1 MFYACFVKR
10 VGLPV
15 KYTDNAKLFI
25 SFINIGIVGCAFLLF
40 FILYE
45 PDSTSVIYSLP
56 GDFSSSTCDARN
68 FIGYVDAND
77 FAEYI
82 KTVELTRYSTYCLKK
97 NRGGSVE
104 YLCKLNEYI
113 TAQGYFLPNL
123 IKGR

>member
-1 MFYACFVKR
+1 MLICFMPALLKR

-45 PDSTSVIYSLP
+45 LESAIVTYSLP
-56 GDFSSSTCDARN
+56 GELSSSTCDARN
-68 FIGYVDAND
+68 FIGYVDEND

-82 KTVELTRYSTYCLKK
+82 KKVELTRYNMYCLKK
-97 NRGGSVE
+97 TGAGQWSIYAN
-104 YLCKLNEYI
+104 
-113 TAQGYFLPNL
+113 
-123 IKGR
+123 

>member
-1 MFYACFVKR
+1 M
-10 VGLPV
+10 

-45 PDSTSVIYSLP
+45 PESAIVTYSLP
-56 GDFSSSTCDARN
+56 GELSSSTCDARN
-68 FIGYVDAND
+68 FIGYVDEND

-82 KTVELTRYSTYCLKK
+82 KKVELTRYSMYCLKK
-97 NRGGSVE
+97 NRGGPVE

-113 TAQGYFLPNL
+113 IVQGCFLHNL